1 VEYAMQTPF
10 DLLRRDPDGT
20 FIWLEAAADLP
31 RARARLR
38 ELASGAPGE
47 YLLFD
52 HTSQETIEKVS
63 SPKADSWASSGA
75 YNPRLA
81 RPQ

>member
-1 VEYAMQTPF
+1 MQTPF

-38 ELASGAPGE
+38 ELASRAPGE

-52 HTSQETIEKVS
+52 HTSQETIEKVN
-63 SPKADSWASSGA
+63 SPRAGSWGSPGA
-75 YNPRLA
+75 YDPRFA
-81 RPQ
+81 KPQ